1 MVRKAQI
8 EVPIPDRVAAGR
20 TLARMLESYRNQ
32 TDAIVLA
39 LPRGGVPVAWEIARE
54 LALPLDLLLVR
65 KLGIP
70 GHEEYAMGAIAS
82 GGVRVLNEEAL
93 RFGRIDDVSLE
104 LVSQREGRELE
115 RRDRLYRGERPP
127 PVLAGQQV
135 LLVDDGLAT
144 GSTMRAAVQA
154 VRQQGPARIVLVVP
168 VASMEAI
175 AVLTP
180 LVDEIVCP
188 LVPDWLS
195 SIGEWYHHFGQ
206 TSDREVQELLRQAWE
221 RTL

>member
-8 EVPIPDRVAAGR
+8 EVPIPDRVAAGK
-20 TLARMLESYRNQ
+20 TLAGLLESYRARR
-32 TDAIVLA
+32 DAIVLA

-65 KLGIP
+65 KLGMP

-82 GGVRVLNEEAL
+82 GGVRVLNDEAL
-93 RFGRIDDVSLE
+93 RFSRVDQAALE
-104 LVSQREGRELE
+104 AVTEREQRELE
-115 RRDRLYRGERPP
+115 RRDRLYRGERPAP
-127 PVLAGQQV
+127 ALRDHTV

-154 VRQQGPARIVLVVP
+154 VRQQGPARIVLVAP
-168 VASMEAI
+168 VGSTDAI
-175 AVLTP
+175 AMLRP
-180 LVDEIVCP
+180 LVDEVVCP

-195 SIGEWYHHFGQ
+195 SIGEWYRDFGQ
-206 TSDREVQELLRQAWE
+206 TSDREVQELLREAWS
-221 RTL
+221 R

>member
-1 MVRKAQI
+1 MKHKAQI

-20 TLARMLESYRNQ
+20 GLARLLEHYR
-32 TDAIVLA
+32 DHPRAIVLA

-65 KLGIP
+65 KFGMP

-93 RFGRIDDVSLE
+93 RYSRVDEHALE
-104 LVSQREGRELE
+104 AVTARERRELE
-115 RRDRLYRGERPP
+115 RRDRLYRGEREAPELKDR
-127 PVLAGQQV
+127 VV

-154 VRQQGPARIVLVVP
+154 VRQQAPARIVLVAP
-168 VASMEAI
+168 VASSDALAMLE
-175 AVLTP
+175 P
-180 LVDEIVCP
+180 LVEEVVCA

-195 SIGEWYHHFGQ
+195 SIGEWYRDFGQ
-206 TSDREVQELLRQAWE
+206 TSDGEVQELLRQAWS
-221 RTL
+221 RTP

>member
-1 MVRKAQI
+1 MTRKVQI

-20 TLARMLESYRNQ
+20 TLARLLERYRNHRE
-32 TDAIVLA
+32 AMVLA

-65 KLGIP
+65 KLGMP

-93 RFGRIDDVSLE
+93 RYSRVDEHALE
-104 LVSQREGRELE
+104 AVTTRERRELE

-127 PVLAGQQV
+127 PELQGQVV

-144 GSTMRAAVQA
+144 GSTMCAAVQA
-154 VRQQGPARIVLVVP
+154 VRQQGPARLVLVAP
-168 VASMEAI
+168 VASREAI
-175 AVLTP
+175 ALLEP
-180 LVDEIVCP
+180 LVDEVVCP
-188 LVPDWLS
+188 LVPPSLS
-195 SIGEWYHHFGQ
+195 SIGEWYRDFGQ
-206 TSDREVQELLRQAWE
+206 TSDDEVQELLRRAWS
-221 RTL
+221 RGL

>member
-20 TLARMLESYRNQ
+20 TLARMLESYRNK

-82 GGVRVLNEEAL
+82 GGVRVFNEEAL
-93 RFGRIDDVSLE
+93 RLGRVDDVSLE
-104 LVSQREGRELE
+104 LVSQREQRELE
-115 RRDRLYRGERPP
+115 RRDRLYRGERPQ
-127 PVLAGQQV
+127 PVLHDRHV

-154 VRQQGPARIVLVVP
+154 VRQQGPARIVLAVP
-168 VASMEAI
+168 VSSMEAI
-175 AVLTP
+175 AILTP

-195 SIGEWYHHFGQ
+195 SIGEWYHDFGQ

-221 RTL
+221 R

>member
-1 MVRKAQI
+1 MKHKAQI

-20 TLARMLESYRNQ
+20 GLARLLEHYR
-32 TDAIVLA
+32 DHPRAIVLA

-65 KLGIP
+65 KLGMP

-93 RFGRIDDVSLE
+93 RYSRVDEHALE
-104 LVSQREGRELE
+104 AVTARERRELE
-115 RRDRLYRGERPP
+115 RRDRLYRGEREAPELKDR
-127 PVLAGQQV
+127 VV

-154 VRQQGPARIVLVVP
+154 VRQQAPARIVLVAP
-168 VASMEAI
+168 VASSDALAMLE
-175 AVLTP
+175 P
-180 LVDEIVCP
+180 LVEEVVCA

-195 SIGEWYHHFGQ
+195 SIGEWYRDFGQ
-206 TSDREVQELLRQAWE
+206 TSDGEVQELLRQAWS
-221 RTL
+221 RTP

>member
-1 MVRKAQI
+1 MKHKARI

-20 TLARMLESYRNQ
+20 ALARLLEHYR
-32 TDAIVLA
+32 DHPRAIVLA

-65 KLGIP
+65 KLGMP
-70 GHEEYAMGAIAS
+70 GHEEYAMGAIAG

-93 RFGRIDDVSLE
+93 RFGRVDERSLE
-104 LVSQREGRELE
+104 AVTARERRELE
-115 RRDRLYRGERPP
+115 RRARLYRGARPP
-127 PVLAGQQV
+127 PELQGQVV

-154 VRQQGPARIVLVVP
+154 VRQQAPARIVLVAP
-168 VASMEAI
+168 VASSDALAMLE
-175 AVLTP
+175 P
-180 LVDEIVCP
+180 LVDEVVCA

-195 SIGEWYHHFGQ
+195 SIGEWYREFGQ
-206 TSDREVQELLRQAWE
+206 TSDDEVQELLRQAWG
-221 RTL
+221 RAP

>member
-20 TLARMLESYRNQ
+20 TLARMLESYRNK

-82 GGVRVLNEEAL
+82 GGVRVFNEEAL
-93 RFGRIDDVSLE
+93 RLGRVDDVSLE
-104 LVSQREGRELE
+104 LVSQREQRELE
-115 RRDRLYRGERPP
+115 RRDRLYRGERPQ
-127 PVLAGQQV
+127 PVLHDRQV

-154 VRQQGPARIVLVVP
+154 VRQQGPARIVLAVP
-168 VASMEAI
+168 VSSMEAI
-175 AVLTP
+175 AILTP

-195 SIGEWYHHFGQ
+195 SIGEWYHDFGQ

-221 RTL
+221 RTP